1 MTAKTVSAIAKN
13 VNASAKGATVKAAP
27 AAAKAKGTAT
37 PAATVKAKVNPLVEL
52 HLPKGTERFTSA
64 SGIDWVRTPKQ
75 GAFQRWFQ
83 MAPKGTAE
91 TGIHGIKGDAKS
103 GFVLTIERARV
114 PYRELREAIKEIK

>member
-1 MTAKTVSAIAKN
+1 MTTATVKAIAKN
-13 VNASAKGATVKAAP
+13 VNKAAAKAAPAKGTAPATVKAAP
-27 AAAKAKGTAT
+27 AKI
-37 PAATVKAKVNPLVEL
+37 NPLVEL

-64 SGIDWVRTPKQ
+64 SGIDWIRTPKQ

-91 TGIHGIKGDAKS
+91 TGIHGVKGDAKS

-114 PYRELREAIKEIK
+114 PYRELRSAIKEIKGS